1 MNEGDFRLI
10 TLVGFSYPVLLFM
23 TLYVLNSSYSF
34 HRFCNLT
41 LPLFESISYVDLF
54 LNSFFQGRKGD
65 YYRYL
70 AEFRSADERKEA
82 GDQSLKAYEVFV
94 NLLLC
99 QSFSSSFFCHFKPF
113 YLRS

>member
-1 MNEGDFRLI
+1 
-10 TLVGFSYPVLLFM
+10 M

-34 HRFCNLT
+34 IPQVCNLT

-82 GDQSLKAYEVFV
+82 ADQSLKSYEVFV

-113 YLRS
+113 YL